1 MKNEILMF
9 YRQLRQSKF
18 TVKQARRLTAEK
30 FGISIL
36 LVVSIV
42 TGLNTDIIGYSI
54 ECMCSGSE
62 IIGWI
67 FSYPFYFLLLII
79 RIFV

>member
-9 YRQLRQSKF
+9 YKQLRQSKF
-18 TVKQARRLTAEK
+18 TVNQARRLTAEK

-42 TGLNTDIIGYSI
+42 TGINY
-54 ECMCSGSE
+54 
-62 IIGWI
+62 
-67 FSYPFYFLLLII
+67 
-79 RIFV
+79 

>member
-9 YRQLRQSKF
+9 YKQLRQSKI
-18 TVKQARRLTAEK
+18 TVNQARRLTAEK

-42 TGLNTDIIGYSI
+42 TGINYWYIYYTVLHRLDIFIQSFFLYYYLNYVN
-54 ECMCSGSE
+54 
-62 IIGWI
+62 
-67 FSYPFYFLLLII
+67 YVLY
-79 RIFV
+79 